1 MPKKAGSLPCQLR
14 QKAIVELI
22 EQQSSATVNELCQ
35 KFNVTYTTIRSD
47 LEYLERVGLLKRTY
61 GGATQCA
68 EKRAPEDPSVYLREL
83 RHREEKEAIARE
95 AVKYIQEG
103 DVIGLDIGTT
113 TYHLAK
119 LLTNFKQLTVVTCD
133 LRIISFL
140 EYNTNVNVIVVG
152 GLMNRHYHSTSG
164 QPTRDM
170 LSMLNVKKFFLS
182 SNGIS
187 IHQGI
192 STTSLE
198 MASIKNLMMKSA
210 EEIYLLCDS
219 SKLEK
224 KAVFSFAL
232 LSEIDMLITDSDASP
247 AFLQQAGA
255 SGLKIVTVNAK
266 PKIAARA

>member
-1 MPKKAGSLPCQLR
+1 M
-14 QKAIVELI
+14 
-22 EQQSSATVNELCQ
+22 
-35 KFNVTYTTIRSD
+35 
-47 LEYLERVGLLKRTY
+47 
-61 GGATQCA
+61 
-68 EKRAPEDPSVYLREL
+68 
-83 RHREEKEAIARE
+83 
-95 AVKYIQEG
+95 
-103 DVIGLDIGTT
+103 
-113 TYHLAK
+113 
-119 LLTNFKQLTVVTCD
+119 TNFKQLTVVTCD

-152 GLMNRHYHSTSG
+152 GLVNRHYHSTSG

-210 EEIYLLCDS
+210 EESICCAI
-219 SKLEK
+219 EQTGK

-247 AFLQQAGA
+247 AFLQQAGPQA
-255 SGLKIVTVNAK
+255 V
-266 PKIAARA
+266 